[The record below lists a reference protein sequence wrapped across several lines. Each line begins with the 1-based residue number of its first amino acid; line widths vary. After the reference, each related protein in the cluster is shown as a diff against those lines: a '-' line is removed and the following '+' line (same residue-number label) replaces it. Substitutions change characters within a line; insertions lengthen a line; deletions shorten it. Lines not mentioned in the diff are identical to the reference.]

1 MERLDGNWTRK
12 VEEVGNMGIFL
23 GTITLDKFN
32 YDFLPEHYGC
42 RNGDKSYSKYGEG
55 LERVLTV

>member
-1 MERLDGNWTRK
+1 
-12 VEEVGNMGIFL
+12 MGIFL

-42 RNGDKSYSKYGEG
+42 RNGDKSYSKYGEE